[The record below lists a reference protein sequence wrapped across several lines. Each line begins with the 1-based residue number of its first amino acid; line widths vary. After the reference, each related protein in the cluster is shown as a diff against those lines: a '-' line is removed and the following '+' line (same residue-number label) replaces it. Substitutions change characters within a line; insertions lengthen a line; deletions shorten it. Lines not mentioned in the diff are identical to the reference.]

1 MNKRTH
7 SEAIRVANLN
17 YNIHSKS
24 ILEEIS
30 LSVPIHSF
38 VGLIG
43 PNGSGKTTLI
53 RHIYRAL
60 PPPTKTV
67 YVNGREIESISF
79 REAAKSVTVM
89 RQENNSEFSYSILEM
104 VLMGRSPHKRLFE
117 GDTGRDMEIAQNAL
131 DRVGM
136 KQMASRRYASLS
148 GGEKQRVL
156 IARSLAQEADILL
169 LDEPTNHLD
178 VHYQW
183 SLMETIKGL
192 GKTVL
197 AVFHELNLACAFCD
211 YLYVL
216 KDHKIV
222 AKGPP
227 AAVCTREMLAD
238 VFCVNSEIMYSSEGV
253 PQILFSGVKNT
264 QQGKK

>member
-1 MNKRTH
+1 MHEETCP
-7 SEAIRVANLN
+7 EAIRVSNLN
-17 YNIHSKS
+17 YAIHSKS
-24 ILEEIS
+24 ILEEIM
-30 LSVPIHSF
+30 LSVPKHSF
-38 VGLIG
+38 VGVIG

-67 YVNGREIESISF
+67 YINGKAIESISF
-79 REAAKSVTVM
+79 RDAAKSITVM

-104 VLMGRSPHKRLFE
+104 VLMGRSPHKGLFE
-117 GDTGRDMEIAQNAL
+117 GDTEHDVEIAQNAL
-131 DRVGM
+131 EHVGM
-136 KQMASRRYASLS
+136 RQMKNRRYTSLS

-183 SLMETIKGL
+183 SLMDTLKGL

-222 AKGPP
+222 AKGSP
-227 AAVCTREMLAD
+227 ASVCTRELLAD
-238 VFCVNSEIMYSSEGV
+238 VFRVNSEIMYSSEGV
-253 PQILFSGVKNT
+253 PRILFSGVNNAR
-264 QQGKK
+264 